1 MRNALEGCVDW
12 GSSSSLCQTCDCS
25 EVWHSV
31 IGDDGDRFC
40 ADLQLSV
47 AELTRVTNVLPY
59 PYRHGVSCP
68 TIRDESN
75 RLSTFDADEFPL
87 SLKSSRVT
95 RLNIFV
101 SDYHTG
107 LVRDLKHFFSTW
119 LKDRLGSVDIVF
131 IDQSLSAYCLI
142 QSPPTCIR
150 SNEIAFIRRNN
161 AWTECPSQAE
171 FQSSFWESLKNDPV
185 LQSVDI
191 FLCTLPI
198 WGCMRYIPFNRPFI
212 LIDPVELPVKPQTHA
227 TLTAL
232 RKRNFNKMTLAYNYA
247 GGFKKDWHP
256 IYLPS
261 FSGFSGT
268 MQLEKAI
275 AKNKNS
281 EVNVFVH
288 VKGGSRQSFVNVDL
302 NLNELET
309 TLNDLE
315 LLENNV
321 LPRIF
326 KVQNLMVATT
336 DFNLSVLTDPLSE
349 FAASII
355 VSTSFQTV
363 FMSGYEMYRTNIP
376 LFFPMKQFEER
387 GDFTYYPGIQ
397 YYSSIEDLADKI
409 KSTNLTYFNTITE
422 THNRA
427 LGHALAE
434 VWAWRFNE
442 MLPGLSNG
450 TYVRPSHN
458 ASLSISDAWLS
469 ATGLTWSPARESVS
483 CGSPDDIFVKSPHSP

>member
-1 MRNALEGCVDW
+1 
-12 GSSSSLCQTCDCS
+12 
-25 EVWHSV
+25 
-31 IGDDGDRFC
+31 
-40 ADLQLSV
+40 
-47 AELTRVTNVLPY
+47 
-59 PYRHGVSCP
+59 VSCP
-68 TIRDESN
+68 AIGDKSNTIS
-75 RLSTFDADEFPL
+75 DADEFPL

-101 SDYHTG
+101 ADYHTG
-107 LVRDLKHFFSTW
+107 LVRDLKHFFATW
-119 LKDRLGSVDIVF
+119 LKDRLGSVDITF

-150 SNEIAFIRRNN
+150 NHELAFLRRDN
-161 AWTECPSQAE
+161 AWTECPSQAA
-171 FQSSFWESLKNDPV
+171 FQSSFWESLKNDAL

-198 WGCMRYIPFNRPFI
+198 WGCLRYIPFNRPFI
-212 LIDPVELPVKPQTHA
+212 LIDAVELPVKPQTRA
-227 TLTAL
+227 TLMAL
-232 RKRNFNKMTLAYNYA
+232 RNRNFNKMTLAYNYA
-247 GGFKKDWHP
+247 GGLKKDWHP

-268 MQLEKAI
+268 MQLEKVI
-275 AKNKNS
+275 AMNKYS

-288 VKGGSRQSFVNVDL
+288 VKGGSRQSFINVDL

-309 TLNDLE
+309 TLNNLE
-315 LLENNV
+315 LIENT
-321 LPRIF
+321 LQPRIF
-326 KVQNLMVATT
+326 KVHNLMIATP
-336 DFNLSVLTDPLSE
+336 DFNLSALTDPLSE

-397 YYSSIEDLADKI
+397 YYSSIDDLADKI

-458 ASLSISDAWLS
+458 SNLSISDAWLS

-483 CGSPDDIFVKSPHSP
+483 CGVPDEIFIKSPHTP